1 MSRPCPADRV
11 AIGSIRRGSAE
22 TPAYLLLAM
31 DLWDCSARS
40 LLDDRN
46 RRISVRR
53 RTRDYLA
60 RKPVCVCVR
69 S

>member
-1 MSRPCPADRV
+1 MARADRAAPIASCEWSV
-11 AIGSIRRGSAE
+11 RRGSAE

-46 RRISVRR
+46 RRIKVRR
-53 RTRDYLA
+53 RACGYLT
-60 RKPVCVCVR
+60 RKPV
-69 S
+69 SD

>member
-40 LLDDRN
+40 LLNVRN
-46 RRISVRR
+46 KVLKVRR
-53 RTRDYLA
+53 AHPSAAKLRVKTLGF
-60 RKPVCVCVR
+60 
-69 S
+69 